1 MLAAN
6 IKRRPGPSPVPSL
19 RMEPYEEVH
28 RPGPFEPGNAA
39 PRTRRPTPPLA
50 APGLVAPGW
59 ENRTGVGAERDVAPV
74 TPRRGSAEDGDEGP
88 NPLIVAAKEGRAS
101 QVAAIL
107 RGYSRL
113 SGSAHSLA
121 VDCRTHHGET
131 PLVLASWAGHEAIV
145 RSLLDVKAQP
155 DLVANDGNTALNCAA
170 YKVRP
175 WPQLGRTRRVL
186 ASTVAGTPDCDPD
199 PDPDPDPKPI
209 LTHTRTHTRSRTRAC
224 TLSRATPAWRRC
236 YSSVARR
243 QTSATS

>member
-1 MLAAN
+1 MPSLLAAN
-6 IKRRPGPSPVPSL
+6 SKRRPVPSPVPSL
-19 RMEPYEEVH
+19 RIEPYEEVH
-28 RPGPFEPGNAA
+28 RPGPFEPGNTA

-50 APGLVAPGW
+50 APGLVATGW
-59 ENRTGVGAERDVAPV
+59 EKRAGVGAERDVAPA

-131 PLVLASWAGHEAIV
+131 PLVLASWAGHEAIT

-155 DLVANDGNTALNCAA
+155 NLVACDGNTALNCAA
-170 YKVRP
+170 YQVRR
-175 WPQLGRTRRVL
+175 WPRLRHRLQIPTL
-186 ASTVAGTPDCDPD
+186 TVTGT
-199 PDPDPDPKPI
+199 
-209 LTHTRTHTRSRTRAC
+209 LTV
-224 TLSRATPAWRRC
+224 TLTVTLRL
-236 YSSVARR
+236 
-243 QTSATS
+243 